1 MSEKFCLKWNDFH
14 SNVSNSFG
22 LFRNEEYLH
31 DVTLVSDDHKQVSA
45 HKLVLSAC
53 SEYFRNIFQHN
64 NKPNAHPLLCL
75 DGISSTDL
83 ENIVEY
89 IYNGQIQI
97 YQDQLDRFLEVAQR
111 FRLEGLLSDK
121 DEPPEDQQMSPPF
134 HEYGPVDDTEDK
146 KVHHAKSRVTASQNE
161 PSLAP
166 ASQDI
171 AATEKMIVPV
181 SIEEMNDIK
190 DKISLYLEKC
200 DDGKFR
206 CTLCAQTSNY
216 RRQINYHIEGVHLEG
231 ISIPC
236 QLCGKTFRSRNS
248 LNCHK
253 SVYHKVK

>member
-14 SNVSNSFG
+14 SNVSKSFE
-22 LFRNEEYLH
+22 LFRNKEYLH

-111 FRLEGLLSDK
+111 FRLEGLLTNK
-121 DEPPEDQQMSPPF
+121 DEPTGDHLVPPPIQ
-134 HEYGPVDDTEDK
+134 EYGPVDDTEDK
-146 KVHHAKSRVTASQNE
+146 KVHQAKSRVTAR
-161 PSLAP
+161 
-166 ASQDI
+166 DI

-181 SIEEMNDIK
+181 STEEMNDIK

-206 CTLCAQTSNY
+206 CTLCGQTSKY
-216 RRQINYHIEGVHLEG
+216 KHRIKYHIEGVHLEG

-253 SVYHKVK
+253 SVYHK